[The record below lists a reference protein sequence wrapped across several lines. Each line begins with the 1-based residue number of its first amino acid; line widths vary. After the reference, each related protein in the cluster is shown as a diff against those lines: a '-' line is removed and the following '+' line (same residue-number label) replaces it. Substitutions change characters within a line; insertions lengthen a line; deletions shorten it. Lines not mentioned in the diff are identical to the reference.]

1 MIIERDLQAYTVSVD
16 DSLVTALNKIS
27 ENQSRIVFCI
37 DDAGVLVGSLSDGD
51 VRRWLVSAGGPDLK
65 AAIAPAVRRDCT
77 SAAITMPAAQISAL
91 FDRRITLVPLVDE
104 RNRLVAIAVQAPH
117 QITIGPFAISDEAP
131 VFTIAEIGINHNG
144 SIDTAKALVDA
155 AREAGAHSAKFQM
168 RDLASLYRNKGDASG
183 AGEDLGTQY
192 TLDLLSR
199 FQLTNDEM
207 FEVFD
212 HCTDVGILPLC
223 TAWDHDSVAALA
235 DYGIAAFKVASAD
248 LTHHGLLREMA
259 ATGRPIL
266 MSTGMSTEAEIRH
279 AVEVLRKE
287 GAPLA
292 LLHCNSTYPAPF
304 RDINLHYM
312 ERLREIAEC
321 PVGYSGHERGYHVPV
336 AAVALGAR
344 IIEKHFTLD
353 KAAEGNDHKVSLLPH
368 EFAAMVEQIADLEAA
383 LGTNAERAP
392 SQGELMNRV
401 TLAKSVVA
409 ADAIAEGTVI
419 TREVL
424 DVKGPGRGLQPNRIE
439 ELVGR
444 TARRSLAGGDFFY
457 ASDLDDRH
465 VEPRPYTFRRPWG
478 VPVRYHDAVEIVK
491 RSTPDFIEFHLSYK
505 DLDLDPLDFLSGPY
519 DDVGYAVHSPDL
531 FSGDHILNLAD
542 DDPHKRLRSI
552 RDLQR
557 VVDLTRELA
566 PVFPSTQRPI
576 VIVSMGGFSKD
587 APIAR
592 ERRPELYE
600 RVIDALGQID
610 ADGVEITAQ
619 TLPPFPWYLGGQLH
633 CNLFVDPVDT
643 AQFAVDSGLRLT
655 FDVSHS
661 KLAANHA
668 KESFRDWTEI
678 LAPHTAHLHLVDAAG
693 VDGEGLQ
700 IGEGEIDFSVLAEQ
714 VDRLAPDA
722 WFIPEIWQGH
732 KNGGEDFWVA
742 LERLESWF

>member
-1 MIIERDLQAYTVSVD
+1 MIIERDLRVYTVSIEESFV
-16 DSLVTALNKIS
+16 VALNKIS
-27 ENQSRIVFCI
+27 ENRSRIVFCV
-37 DDAGVLVGSLSDGD
+37 DEGGELVGSLSDGD
-51 VRRWLVSAGGPDLK
+51 VRRWLVSMGGSDLQ
-65 AAIAPAVRRDCT
+65 APIAPAVRRDCT
-77 SAAITMPAAQISAL
+77 SARISDPVAEISTL
-91 FDRRITLVPLVDE
+91 FDRGVSLIPLVDE
-104 RNRLVAIAVQAPH
+104 RRRLVAVAVEAPD
-117 QITIGPFAISDEAP
+117 QISIGPFVIADDAP

-144 SIDTAKALVDA
+144 SLDTAKALVDA
-155 AREAGAHSAKFQM
+155 AKEAGAHSAKFQM
-168 RDLASLYRNKGDASG
+168 RDLASLYRNRGDATDD
-183 AGEDLGTQY
+183 AAEDLGTQY

-199 FQLTNDEM
+199 FQLTKDEM

-223 TAWDHDSVAALA
+223 TAWDHDSVQALA

-248 LTHHGLLREMA
+248 LTHHALLRDMA
-259 ATGRPIL
+259 SVGRPIL
-266 MSTGMSTEAEIRH
+266 MSTGMSTEPEIRQ
-279 AVEVLRKE
+279 AVDVLRQD
-287 GAPLA
+287 GAPFA

-304 RDINLHYM
+304 RDVNLHYM
-312 ERLREIAEC
+312 ARLQEIAQC
-321 PVGYSGHERGYHVPV
+321 PVGYSGHERGHHVPL

-353 KAAEGNDHKVSLLPH
+353 KTAEGNDHKVSLLPA
-368 EFAAMVEQIADLEAA
+368 EFAAMVEQIADVEAS
-383 LGTNAERAP
+383 LGSGGERAP

-419 TREVL
+419 ERDML
-424 DVKGPGRGLQPNRIE
+424 DVKGPGRGLQPNRIG

-444 TARRSLAGGDFFY
+444 AVRRDVAAGDFFY
-457 ASDLDDRH
+457 PSDLDDAH

-478 VPVRYHDAVEIVK
+478 VPVRYHDTVEIVK
-491 RSTPDFIEFHLSYK
+491 RAAPEFVEFHLSYK
-505 DLDLDPLDFLSGPY
+505 DLELDPRDFLEGTY
-519 DDVGYAVHSPDL
+519 DCGYAVHSPDL
-531 FSGDHILNLAD
+531 FAGDHILNLAD
-542 DDPHKRLRSI
+542 DDPEKRERSV

-557 VVDLTRELA
+557 VVDLTRALA
-566 PVFPSTQRPI
+566 PIFPATERPV

-587 APIAR
+587 APIPK

-600 RVIDALGQID
+600 RVIEALGRLD
-610 ADGVEITAQ
+610 DDGVEVVAQ

-643 AQFAVDSGLRLT
+643 AQFAVDSGRRLC

-678 LAPHTAHLHLVDAAG
+678 LAPHAAHLHLVDAAG

-700 IGEGEIDFSVLAEQ
+700 IGDGEIDFSVLAEQ
-714 VDRLAPDA
+714 LDRLAPDA

-732 KNGGEDFWVA
+732 KNGGEDFWIA
-742 LERLESWF
+742 LERLEAWF